1 MPSGVV
7 VNVAELVCA
16 AAAPADVPPPWLRC
30 ELLFF
35 ELSDDEDD
43 EEERLLLLLLW
54 RLWRFP
60 GLIVVASDLR
70 NVSCRRLRSAKSV
83 AKGWR
88 RRCCTCCGVSG
99 GAISCREP

>member
-43 EEERLLLLLLW
+43 EEERLLLLLL
-54 RLWRFP
+54 
-60 GLIVVASDLR
+60 
-70 NVSCRRLRSAKSV
+70 
-83 AKGWR
+83 
-88 RRCCTCCGVSG
+88 
-99 GAISCREP
+99 